1 MNFPCSF
8 SIAYFF
14 QGSRGKCLKVSKNK
28 IKETH
33 FKSQRLFS
41 LKDLVIAGDTGF
53 LSGSSRIMWFE

>member
-14 QGSRGKCLKVSKNK
+14 QGGREECLKVSKNK
-28 IKETH
+28 IKESH

-41 LKDLVIAGDTGF
+41 LKDLVIAGDTGS
-53 LSGSSRIMWFE
+53 LSVSAKGQGY

>member
-14 QGSRGKCLKVSKNK
+14 QGGRGKCLKVSKNK
-28 IKETH
+28 IKESH

-41 LKDLVIAGDTGF
+41 LKDLVVAGDTSS
-53 LSGSSRIMWFE
+53 LSVSDKGQGY